1 MKKLIF
7 LLIIS
12 LIFGKSKWTIILY
25 FACDNDLST
34 AGYKEI
40 LKLTGLGYNEKVKTI
55 ILIDNAFYDTSPF
68 PKIYQLLNGEI
79 ILKKRLKE
87 ENIADINFFSDF
99 LRFIKENYESENYFL
114 IFYSHGNGWYQS
126 LNRAF
131 LYDET
136 NQSSLSV
143 AGGGLKEFLKKAK
156 EILGKK
162 IKILGFDVCL
172 MGMVEI
178 AFEVFDYCDY
188 LFASPSILPI
198 TAWDYKNLIKKIEE
212 NPDNKINEVAS
223 FWAENNFNNI
233 RTKNEEGVFVAIDL
247 EKFRK
252 ECKRTFSLF
261 KNTDKNLVL
270 EKRKNIQT
278 YPFFE
283 TIDSFASH
291 IDFFQLLKELKIKS
305 EIFSSVIALKKTEF
319 YKNSCGLA
327 IFFPDN
333 YLTFKKYLKEYL
345 LLSFQKE
352 IKWLEFL
359 NDYYSADDRRPERVE
374 TIKIEKQKN
383 DLFISFSKSFDLS
396 EITYELFLFERFD
409 TLFSDPCEDFSFWEN
424 QGFSISSQFVKK
436 GKSFYSNEGL
446 LLNHFLITK
455 EKLCLNEGG
464 LLIFYLL
471 YHTEESYFKKIKR
484 DIFYVEY
491 SFDKINF
498 QKLDSFYGKS
508 DYFEEVKIFLPKG
521 NYYLRFRYQT
531 DSSVT
536 NLGVFLDEIKII
548 ALRDLKKYQV
558 FNDTNYFLYH
568 LKKGE
573 YYLFIIPID
582 KYGNKG
588 YASEFVK
595 IDISS
600 WAPIISLP
608 NPFLKDPEI
617 LLDKEENSF
626 FTFKIYNLKGDLIG
640 QNIVNLN
647 NLKRGIYF
655 ILVANKKYR
664 NKGKLIK
671 L

>member
-1 MKKLIF
+1 MKKIIF

-12 LIFGKSKWTIILY
+12 LIFGKSQWTIILY

-34 AGYKEI
+34 AGYNEI
-40 LKLTGLGYNEKVKTI
+40 AKLTGLGYNEKVKTI
-55 ILIDNAFYDTSPF
+55 ILLDNALFDTSPL
-68 PKIYQLLNGEI
+68 PKIYQLLNGKVV
-79 ILKKRLKE
+79 LQRKLKE
-87 ENIADINFFSDF
+87 ENMADINFFSDF
-99 LRFIKENYESENYFL
+99 LKFIKENYESENYFL
-114 IFYSHGNGWYQS
+114 IFYSHGNGWYQN
-126 LNRAF
+126 LAKAF

-162 IKILGFDVCL
+162 IKILGFDACL

-178 AFEVFDYCDY
+178 AFEIFDYCDY
-188 LFASPSILPI
+188 LFASPSILP
-198 TAWDYKNLIKKIEE
+198 TSAWDYKSLIKKIEE
-212 NPDNKINEVAS
+212 DCDIKISELAS

-233 RTKNEEGVFVAIDL
+233 KTKNEEGVFVAIDL
-247 EKFRK
+247 EKLRK
-252 ECKRTFSLF
+252 ESKRTFSLL
-261 KNTDKNLVL
+261 KNTDKNLLL
-270 EKRKNIQT
+270 EKRKNLQT

-283 TIDSFASH
+283 TVDSSAAH
-291 IDFFQLLKELKIKS
+291 VDFFQLLKELAIKS
-305 EIFSSVIALKKTEF
+305 EIFSSVLALKKTEL
-319 YKNSCGLA
+319 YRNSCGLA

-345 LLSFQKE
+345 LLTFQKE
-352 IKWLEFL
+352 INWLEFL
-359 NDYYSADDRRPERVE
+359 NDYYSADDIRPEMVK
-374 TIKIEKQKN
+374 TIKIEKSKN
-383 DLFISFSKSFDLS
+383 DLFISFSQSFDLS
-396 EITYELFLFERFD
+396 EVTYQLFLFKSFD
-409 TLFSDPCEDFSFWEN
+409 TSFYDPCEDFSFWEN
-424 QGFSISSQFVKK
+424 HGFSLTKQFAKK
-436 GKSFYSNEGL
+436 GQAFYSQEGL
-446 LLNHFLITK
+446 LLNNFLLTK

-491 SFDKINF
+491 SFDRINF

-508 DYFEEVKIFLPKG
+508 DYFEEIRIFLPQG

-531 DSSVT
+531 DSSIT

-548 ALRDLKKYQV
+548 RLKDLKTYQV

-582 KYGNKG
+582 QYGNKG
-588 YASEFVK
+588 YASDFVK
-595 IDISS
+595 IAIPS

-608 NPFLKDPEI
+608 NPFLKDPKI

-640 QNIVNLN
+640 QKMIDLN

-655 ILVANKKYR
+655 ISVTNQKYR
-664 NKGKLIK
+664 NKGKLVK

>member
-7 LLIIS
+7 LLIFS
-12 LIFGKSKWTIILY
+12 LIFGKSQWTIILY
-25 FACDNDLST
+25 FACDNDLSS
-34 AGYKEI
+34 AGYNEI

-68 PKIYQLLNGEI
+68 PKIYELLNGEI
-79 ILKKRLKE
+79 ILKMKLKE

-99 LRFIKENYESENYFL
+99 LRYIKENYESENYFL
-114 IFYSHGNGWYQS
+114 IFYSHGNGWYQN
-126 LNRAF
+126 LKKAF

-162 IKILGFDVCL
+162 IKIVGFDVCL

-178 AFEVFDYCDY
+178 AFEIFDYCDY

-212 NPDNKINEVAS
+212 NPNSKINDLAS

-233 RTKNEEGVFVAIDL
+233 KTKKEEGVFVAIDL
-247 EKFRK
+247 EKFKK
-252 ECKRTFSLF
+252 ECKRAFSLL
-261 KNTDKNLVL
+261 KNTNKKFIS

-283 TIDSFASH
+283 ATDSFSAH
-291 IDFFQLLKELKIKS
+291 IDFFQLLKELAVKT
-305 EIFSSVIALKKTEF
+305 EISSSVIALKKTEF

-352 IKWLEFL
+352 IRWLEFL
-359 NDYYSADDRRPERVE
+359 NDHYSTDDIRPEKVK

-383 DLFISFSKSFDLS
+383 NLFISFSPSFDLS
-396 EITYELFLFERFD
+396 EITYQLFLFKSFD
-409 TLFSDPCEDFSFWEN
+409 TLFYDPCEDFSFWEN
-424 QGFSISSQFVKK
+424 QGFSLSSRFAQK

-446 LLNHFLITK
+446 LLNNFLVTK
-455 EKLCLNEGG
+455 EKLSLNEGG

-471 YHTEESYFKKIKR
+471 YHTEESYSKKIKR

-531 DSSVT
+531 DSSIT

-548 ALRDLKKYQV
+548 ALKDLKKYQV
-558 FNDTNYFLYH
+558 FKDTNYFLYH
-568 LKKGE
+568 LNKGE

-588 YASEFVK
+588 YACDFVQ
-595 IDISS
+595 IDIPL

-608 NPFLKDPEI
+608 NPFLKNSKI
-617 LLDKEENSF
+617 LLDKEEDSF

-655 ILVANKKYR
+655 ILILDKKYQNR
-664 NKGKLIK
+664 GKLIK